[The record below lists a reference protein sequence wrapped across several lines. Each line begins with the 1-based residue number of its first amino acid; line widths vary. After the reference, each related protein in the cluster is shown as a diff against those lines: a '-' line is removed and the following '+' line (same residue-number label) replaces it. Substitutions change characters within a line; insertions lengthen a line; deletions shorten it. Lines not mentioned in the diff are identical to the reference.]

1 MKITLVTDSTCDL
14 TPKELADQGI
24 LFASL
29 KVLFKDAEYIDKIN
43 LDTATFYEK
52 LKVSPELPTTSQVN
66 PNEFYDIFSAELEKG
81 NEVLGIFISS
91 ELSGTFNSAQIAKE
105 MINSDKI
112 HLVDSRTTSF
122 SLALILLRVNQWIK
136 EEKSMEIIQVELQQ
150 LVEKAQLYGT
160 LETLENLRKGGRLSS
175 GTAMIGKMLNL
186 KPIIE
191 VKNGVVEMANKVRGS
206 RKGMAWMIEQL
217 KKDYPDGIIE
227 DIAIAHAHDLKKLAD
242 IKALI
247 LEEFSVQRLYEVE
260 IGPVVG
266 THTGEG
272 VVGIA
277 YFRK

>member
-14 TPKELADQGI
+14 MPRELADQGI

-43 LDTATFYEK
+43 LDTAAFYEK
-52 LKVSPELPTTSQVN
+52 MKRSNELPTTSQVN
-66 PNEFYDIFSAELEKG
+66 PNEFYDIFSAEIEKG
-81 NEVLGIFISS
+81 NEVLGIFLSS
-91 ELSGTFNSAQIAKE
+91 ELSGTYNSAKIAKE
-105 MINSDKI
+105 MIDSDKI

-122 SLALILLRVNQWIK
+122 SLALILLKANEWIQEGK
-136 EEKSMEIIQVELQQ
+136 TIEHIIADLQS
-150 LVEKAQLYGT
+150 LVEKAQLYGM
-160 LETLENLRKGGRLSS
+160 LDSLDNLRKGGRLSS
-175 GTAMIGKMLNL
+175 GTAMIGKMLNM

-191 VKNGVVEMANKVRGS
+191 VKNGVVEMANKVRGT

-217 KKDYPDGIIE
+217 RKEYPEGIIE
-227 DIAIAHAHDLKKLAD
+227 EIALAHAHDDQKLVD

-247 LEEFSVQRLYEVE
+247 LEAFNVKKIYEVE
-260 IGPVVG
+260 IGSVVG